1 MRLAAAALLLV
12 AGCSAGAQ
20 ALTPAAVP
28 QPQPEQSLQSGAA
41 AGAEPA
47 RIQRPLADA
56 TPVLY
61 TAPVKLRP
69 QRPEAVVDTV
79 PPTTTAAP
87 APSEV
92 TYCMA
97 RLESLRSLFAAIT
110 SRRQQVSE
118 NLERGD
124 IAGAQMAYDVMR
136 WATEDFQSVGEALV
150 ERCSAIA
157 AGDAA
162 EAQAAVDMA
171 QALWRAAEDDCRA
184 HLAGLGLDCG

>member
-1 MRLAAAALLLV
+1 MLLLV

-20 ALTPAAVP
+20 ALSPAAVR
-28 QPQPEQSLQSGAA
+28 QPQPSLQSEAA
-41 AGAEPA
+41 ANAESE
-47 RIQRPLADA
+47 RVQRRADA

-69 QRPEAVVDTV
+69 QRPEAAVDTV

-118 NLERGD
+118 NLEQGD

-136 WATEDFQSVGEALV
+136 WATEDLQSAGEALV

-157 AGDAA
+157 AGDTA

-171 QALWRAAEDDCRA
+171 QALWRAAEGDCRA
-184 HLAGLGLDCG
+184 YFADLGLDCG